1 MASPCNGLHASVDL
15 MADIYI
21 SKAQDGQSIAARVD
35 DLIALELPSNPTTGY
50 KWAFADIDESLI
62 VVESADYKAANIA
75 VGSGGVERWMLRARL
90 PGTARIELKRLR
102 PWEGDRSIVER
113 FNVTLSIV

>member
-1 MASPCNGLHASVDL
+1 MASIS
-15 MADIYI
+15 I
-21 SKAQDGQSIAARVD
+21 SKAQDGQTIAARVD

-50 KWAFADIDESLI
+50 KWAFAHLDESSI
-62 VVESADYKAANIA
+62 VVERADYQAENTA

-90 PGTARIELKRLR
+90 AGTTRIELKRFR

-113 FNVTLSIV
+113 FKVTLSIA